1 MVRYLG
7 TPYFKY
13 NILQFSLCKETL
25 LNLLDGYSKILKERV
40 LPYAVEIKVRRGRSM
55 ATNYVVNLPI
65 MVCSWACGM
74 FYPSQCTARVHNKRE
89 YTFVY
94 CVVCLFTSC
103 LTCCLPSQ
111 EVCNM
116 LFSRDKSS
124 RVKNAVF
131 APLTSVSVWYK
142 MVNAS
147 TGKPVDSGHHWG

>member
-13 NILQFSLCKETL
+13 NILQFSVCKETL

-74 FYPSQCTARVHNKRE
+74 FYPSQCTARIHDKRE
-89 YTFVY
+89 LCCVFVY
-94 CVVCLFTSC
+94 LLF
-103 LTCCLPSQ
+103 
-111 EVCNM
+111 NM
-116 LFSRDKSS
+116 LPPFTGG
-124 RVKNAVF
+124 VQHAV
-131 APLTSVSVWYK
+131 LQRQE
-142 MVNAS
+142 
-147 TGKPVDSGHHWG
+147 